1 MELGPDDEIDHGA
14 PLPPY
19 KQLAAILTARI
30 ERGDWQPDRA
40 IPSEQRLV
48 QQYGSPARQSAAR
61 SPAWSS
67 KACCTS
73 CPSAAPT
80 SAGPTS
86 SRSQHGHRRF
96 TT

>member
-48 QQYGSPARQSAAR
+48 QQYGIARATVRRAIAR
-61 SPAWSS
+61 LVEQGVLYVVPQRG
-67 KACCTS
+67 TYV
-73 CPSAAPT
+73 
-80 SAGPTS
+80 
-86 SRSQHGHRRF
+86 RRPDQ
-96 TT
+96 